1 MRRLVSLLG
10 AVALLGLVGACGSD
24 EESSSS
30 AGSTGGESS
39 EKFVIGYA
47 AGKVSNPTA
56 RAGYAGFVHEAE
68 KLGMEVKVNDA
79 NIDINKQVADID
91 QFVNQKVDAIVVHLI
106 GDPNAVQ
113 APLQRAAKAGIKIFS
128 LDGLPP
134 FPGVKVE
141 MIGLQPSEQVGGE
154 QAKWIGE
161 QLKGKGEVAVTSG
174 PQIPLLDVR
183 HKATT
188 ATFKKDFPGIE
199 LVKKQAAIPDDATG
213 GRKTAEALLQR
224 YADLKA
230 ITAVNDDIAA
240 GMGEAAEAAKR
251 DDVLIVGMNG
261 GDIGMQALK
270 EGRIHANWD
279 FNTLK
284 LGQDMAKAARD
295 VLDGKAPAG
304 DEPVVINGE
313 PTLYTKDNVSEWV
326 APEKQIEYPDF

>member
-1 MRRLVSLLG
+1 MRRLVSLMG
-10 AVALLGLVGACGSD
+10 AIALMGLVGACGSD
-24 EESSSS
+24 DGSSSS
-30 AGSTGGESS
+30 AAGSGSGSK

-56 RAGYAGFVHEAE
+56 RAGYAGFVYEAE

-113 APLQRAAKAGIKIFS
+113 APLQRATKAGIKIFS

-141 MIGLQPSEQVGGE
+141 MVGTQPSAEVGAE
-154 QAKWIGE
+154 QAKWVGE
-161 QLKGKGEVAVTSG
+161 QLKGKGEVAVTGG

-183 HKATT
+183 HQATT
-188 ATFKKDFPGIE
+188 ETFKKDFPGIK
-199 LVKKQAAIPDDATG
+199 LVKKQNAIPDDATG
-213 GRKTAEALLQR
+213 GRKTGEALLQR

-251 DDVLIVGMNG
+251 DVLIVGMNG

-270 EGRIHANWD
+270 EGRIDANWD

-284 LGQDMAKAARD
+284 LGQDMAKAAREI
-295 VLDGKAPAG
+295 LDGKTPAG
-304 DEPVVINGE
+304 DEPVMIAGK
-313 PTLYTKDNVSEWV
+313 PTLYTSENISEWV
-326 APEKQIEYPDF
+326 APEKQIPYPDF